1 MKGTRWGWILLGG
14 FLAEL
19 AVFLIVIPLSLL
31 AGQESLLYSAPPA
44 SFAATFVFG
53 MLVARKALHRR
64 VLHGTL
70 VGVVAMLIY
79 LGMTL
84 GRPEP
89 VAYVIAHVLKVLGG
103 AGGGFITTRR
113 GAAKAVSAARP
124 A

>member
-1 MKGTRWGWILLGG
+1 MKGIRWGWILLGG

-31 AGQESLLYSAPPA
+31 AGQDSLLYSAPPA

-53 MLVARKALHRR
+53 MLVARKALQRR

-79 LGMTL
+79 LGISF

-89 VAYVIAHVLKVLGG
+89 LAYLVAHVLKVLGG
-103 AGGGFITTRR
+103 AAGGFVAMRR
-113 GAAKAVSAARP
+113 RAANVLPRP

>member
-1 MKGTRWGWILLGG
+1 MKDIRWGWILLGG

-53 MLVARKALHRR
+53 MLVARKALQRR

-79 LGMTL
+79 LAMTF

-89 VAYVIAHVLKVLGG
+89 LAYVVAHVLKVLGG
-103 AGGGFITTRR
+103 AAGGFVVMRR
-113 GAAKAVSAARP
+113 RAPNAVARP

>member
-1 MKGTRWGWILLGG
+1 MKGIRWGWILLGG

-53 MLVARKALHRR
+53 MLVARKAFERR

-70 VGVVAMLIY
+70 VGVLAMLIY
-79 LGMTL
+79 LGMTF

-89 VAYVIAHVLKVLGG
+89 FAYLVAHVLKVLGG
-103 AGGGFITTRR
+103 AAGGFVAMRR
-113 GAAKAVSAARP
+113 RAPNAVARP

>member
-1 MKGTRWGWILLGG
+1 MKGIRWGWILLGG

-31 AGQESLLYSAPPA
+31 AGQDSLLYSAPPA

-53 MLVARKALHRR
+53 MLVARKALQRP

-79 LGMTL
+79 LGISF

-89 VAYVIAHVLKVLGG
+89 LAYLVAHVLKVLGG
-103 AGGGFITTRR
+103 AAGGFVAMRR
-113 GAAKAVSAARP
+113 RAANALARP